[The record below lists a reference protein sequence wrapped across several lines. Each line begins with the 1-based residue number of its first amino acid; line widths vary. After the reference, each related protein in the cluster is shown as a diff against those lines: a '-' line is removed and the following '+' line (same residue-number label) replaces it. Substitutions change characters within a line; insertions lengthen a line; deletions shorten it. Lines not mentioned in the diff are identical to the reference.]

1 MGKFRRPTR
10 PPGAVWHVSRV
21 TLKPT
26 LLIFSRRAWR
36 NGDRIPYKGGVV
48 VAMNHISHID
58 PLLSGLL
65 MWDYGRVPRYIAKSS
80 LFGHSKIVDWW
91 LTRGGQV
98 PVDRS
103 AGAEGFQAA
112 IDVVAS
118 GDLLVVYLEGS
129 ITKDPSGWPMRP
141 KTGAARIALSTGAPV
156 VPIGQWG
163 AQELLPPYS
172 KRLSLRRPQIHMNVG
187 EPVDLAD
194 LAGRED
200 PDAVREATDR
210 IMAAVV
216 AQVEEL
222 RGENAPA
229 QRYDPLAHG
238 QPATGRPRDSH

>member
-36 NGDRIPYKGGVV
+36 NGDRIPYQGGVV

-129 ITKDPSGWPMRP
+129 ITKGPISLNVLGPRTEGAARQIGAEMLAE
-141 KTGAARIALSTGAPV
+141 TGAAPV
-156 VPIGQWG
+156 ARTQT
-163 AQELLPPYS
+163 E
-172 KRLSLRRPQIHMNVG
+172 
-187 EPVDLAD
+187 
-194 LAGRED
+194 
-200 PDAVREATDR
+200 
-210 IMAAVV
+210 
-216 AQVEEL
+216 
-222 RGENAPA
+222 
-229 QRYDPLAHG
+229 
-238 QPATGRPRDSH
+238 